1 MRGLITTEGTTDL
14 RFQTPGFSDAS
25 ALFGHFAT
33 MYGQPAMDVY
43 HSSME

>member
-25 ALFGHFAT
+25 ALLGHFVIVQ
-33 MYGQPAMDVY
+33 GQPAMDV
-43 HSSME
+43 